1 MNQEK
6 RTMTSLPRKGATSIR
21 SIANRRISLGASAW
35 RKYLRLAR
43 LEFEREHRD
52 RDLHRI
58 GERAEDDQRRLARID
73 EEETDLVTSIE
84 AARRGDGA
92 PAGAPPRGES
102 SDAAEFVLRY

>member
-1 MNQEK
+1 
-6 RTMTSLPRKGATSIR
+6 MTSLPRKGATSIR

-52 RDLHRI
+52 RDIRLI
-58 GERAEDDQRRLARID
+58 AERAEDDQRRLARID

-84 AARRGDGA
+84 AARRGDEA
-92 PAGAPPRGES
+92 PAGTPRGES
-102 SDAAEFVLRY
+102 SDARDATRFVLRY